1 MRARIVAST
10 SLAAVVMLT
19 AAGCGFIAPQAT
31 TEHYDPSDGTSATIA
46 SVKVLNAIVLSND
59 GETGNLIA
67 SVANIGNDRV
77 TVTLQYEGD
86 GQKIDKKVSVAG
98 NTVKS
103 IGTDEQFLLD
113 GIDAKPGSLM
123 PVFVQYDDETG
134 KQMLVPVLD
143 GTLPEYTQYLP

>member
-1 MRARIVAST
+1 
-10 SLAAVVMLT
+10 MLT
-19 AAGCGFIAPQAT
+19 ASGCGFIAPQAT
-31 TEHYDPSDGTSATIA
+31 TEHYDASDGTSATVG
-46 SVKVLNAIVLSND
+46 SVKVLNAILLSED

-67 SVANIGNDRV
+67 SVANTGNDRV

-86 GQKIDKKVSVAG
+86 GQKVDKKVSVAG

-103 IGTDEQFLLD
+103 IGTDEQFLLT
-113 GIDAKPGSLM
+113 GIGAELGSLF

-143 GTLPEYTQYLP
+143 GTLPEYAEYLP